1 MIQEHQYVLYYFL
14 ARFSKLNEIYHKLNE
29 IYHNFGGGGNHSK
42 YLKIL
47 IKFVKHNWTAN

>member
-14 ARFSKLNEIYHKLNE
+14 ARFSKLNEIYH
-29 IYHNFGGGGNHSK
+29 NFGGGGDHSK
-42 YLKIL
+42 YLKVL